1 MLMKKTLRSRR
12 GAAIEMAVVVM
23 FLMMGLSI
31 ILVSVS
37 TIQISQRNKDVDA
50 LNEKVE
56 LMEITDNIIKSGSPG
71 EGYDLEITDEGKYIV
86 RDSENN
92 KIVLEFTVK
101 DGKISSWN

>member
-1 MLMKKTLRSRR
+1 MLMKKTLLSRR

-56 LMEITDNIIKSGSPG
+56 LMEITDYILANPNATSYD
-71 EGYDLEITDEGKYIV
+71 GYSIT
-86 RDSENN
+86 NN
-92 KIVLEFTVK
+92 AGNYSVTKNDKIVLEFTIEG
-101 DGKISSWN
+101 GKISSWN